1 MKIDGHRKE
10 FGMVE
15 TAGGHYSIVLETK
28 GKDSLEVLYLE
39 DEEEKS
45 VSYKAVKK
53 VHEINNHNRKEQI
66 IATYRN
72 AGWLNPDLVNTIN
85 RVDNDC

>member
-1 MKIDGHRKE
+1 
-10 FGMVE
+10 MVE

-39 DEEEKS
+39 EEKS
-45 VSYKAVKK
+45 VSHKAVKK
-53 VHEINNHNRKEQI
+53 VNEINNHNRKEQI

>member
-1 MKIDGHRKE
+1 
-10 FGMVE
+10 MVE
-15 TAGGHYSIVLETK
+15 TANGFYSIVLATK
-28 GKDSLEVLYLE
+28 GKDSLDVLYLK
-39 DEEEKS
+39 DEQKKS
-45 VSYKAVKK
+45 ASYKAVKK

-72 AGWLNPDLVNTIN
+72 AGWLNSDLVNTIN